1 MANYVNSSV
10 IFVSNPNYHFIL
22 SILDINPYR
31 TMRKIAYENK
41 DKLIIVAGEWNSSKE
56 DRRIIRSIIYS
67 NKQITII

>member
-1 MANYVNSSV
+1 
-10 IFVSNPNYHFIL
+10 
-22 SILDINPYR
+22 
-31 TMRKIAYENK
+31 MRKMVYENK